1 MTADQIAAAIAAHKV
16 WLEGR
21 GGKRADMRGANMRGA
36 DMQGAN
42 MRGANMQGANMR
54 DADMRDADMRD
65 ADMQGADMR
74 GADMQGAD
82 MQGAKIGNGQVVISL
97 LRRAT
102 RSDGYEFFL
111 WHCKE
116 GFYVQAGCRFFS
128 YIESRQHWD
137 GKRVGEDLGDE
148 TQDILD
154 MFNKAI
160 FRTTQK

>member
-1 MTADQIAAAIAAHKV
+1 MTTDQIAAAIADHKL
-16 WLEGR
+16 WLEGK
-21 GGKRADMRGANMRGA
+21 GGKRANM
-36 DMQGAN
+36 Q
-42 MRGANMQGANMR
+42 GANMQGANMR
-54 DADMRDADMRD
+54 
-65 ADMQGADMR
+65 GADMR
-74 GADMQGAD
+74 GA
-82 MQGAKIGNGQVVISL
+82 KIGGAETVISL

-128 YIESRQHWD
+128 YIESRRHWD
-137 GKRVGEDLGDE
+137 EKRVGENLGDE

-160 FRTTQK
+160 FRTTQE